1 MRRRISWL
9 VAATTSAV
17 VLAFVIP
24 LCLLVRTVASDRALA
39 DGNEEARSV
48 AVLVSGL
55 ADDPALAELV
65 AQTDERYP
73 AKTSVLLPGGTVL
86 GSPHP
91 DLANDDGVARAEA
104 GAAFT
109 QVTDDGGAE
118 IFVPVLT
125 PQGTTVVATTVSRDL
140 MRTGVYRAWASI
152 IGLGALLLVAALVVA
167 DRLGRRVSTPVTDL
181 AAVAT
186 RLHDGDLGARA
197 EPSGPEETVELAE
210 TLNRLAGRITELL
223 AAERAAVGDLSHRLR
238 TPVTAL
244 RLDAEAV
251 HEGDL
256 AARLQAHIEQLQRTI
271 DAVVRDARRP
281 LHSSLTA
288 ACDASTVVAERAA
301 FWSALAEDQGRQV
314 IVEVPAGRQPV
325 GLDASDLTDILD
337 VLVDNVFA
345 HTPDDT
351 AFAIRLVPGQGRVVL
366 EVSDSGPG
374 MAPGRPSDSADS
386 PVGSTGLGLQ
396 IVRRTVARVGGHLSV
411 SSRPGGVRA
420 LVELPPPMDAGR
432 TDPAR

>member
-39 DGNEEARSV
+39 GGNEEARSV

-55 ADDPALAELV
+55 ADDPALGDLV
-65 AQTDERYP
+65 DQTDERYP
-73 AKTSVLLPGGTVL
+73 ARTSVLMPDGTVL

-91 DLANDDGVARAEA
+91 GLASDEGVAKAES

-109 QVTDDGGAE
+109 QADDGGAE

-125 PQGTTVVATTVSRDL
+125 PGGTTVVATTVSRDL
-140 MRTGVYRAWASI
+140 MRAGVYRAWAGI
-152 IGLGALLLVAALVVA
+152 TALGALLLVAAVAVA
-167 DRLGRRVSTPVTDL
+167 DRLGRRVSTPVTEL

-186 RLHDGDLGARA
+186 RLHEGDLDARA
-197 EPSGPEETVELAE
+197 TPGGPEETVELAE
-210 TLNRLAGRITELL
+210 TLNRLADRITELL

-244 RLDAEAV
+244 RLDAESV

-256 AARLQAHIEQLQRTI
+256 AERLQGHIEQLQRTI
-271 DAVVRDARRP
+271 DAIVRDARRP
-281 LHSSLTA
+281 LHTTLVA
-288 ACDASTVVAERAA
+288 ACDATAVVRDRAS
-301 FWSALAEDQGRQV
+301 FWSALAEDQGRPV
-314 IVEVPAGRQPV
+314 TVELPAVPQPV

-351 AFAIRLVPGQGRVVL
+351 AFAIRVAEHQGRVTL
-366 EVSDSGPG
+366 EVSDTGPG
-374 MAPGRPSDSADS
+374 TAPAEGRP
-386 PVGSTGLGLQ
+386 GGTGLGLQ
-396 IVRRTVARVGGHLSV
+396 IVRRTAARVGGHLTLTQG
-411 SSRPGGVRA
+411 PDGFGA
-420 LVELPPPMDAGR
+420 LVDLPRPADGGR
-432 TDPAR
+432 SAPAR